1 MKRINKRSVLSV
13 ILSLMLVFSVG
24 FYSSA
29 EHTTA
34 WFTAF
39 DDASKEFNMDSIKI
53 TSDFDGETAE
63 LKFDAATKF
72 ADADERSK
80 MFEHACKFFTVT
92 LENTGDRDAL
102 VLVDITEESRAV
114 TTDKGVRYYIY
125 EYTDTLPYDADEV
138 TEVVPGVYENAVG
151 KRVIEN
157 DGKYFRTDKMIADI
171 LTEKIGDR
179 QSELE
184 EMTADEQLA
193 FLNQDSTNLI
203 LLKPGKENAKSFCCA
218 FWVEY
223 DYFMNDENVT
233 VDNGIRTLDCN
244 VDVVINA
251 VQADHYP
258 VAETT
263 SDE

>member
-1 MKRINKRSVLSV
+1 MKRINKRGVLSV

-92 LENTGDRDAL
+92 LENTGDRDAF

-125 EYTDTLPYDADEV
+125 EYENYTKQTDV
-138 TEVVPGVYENAVG
+138 TEVAPGVYENSDG
-151 KRVIEN
+151 KRVIKSG
-157 DGKYFRTDKMIADI
+157 DYFIRTDRMIADV
-171 LTEKIGDR
+171 LNEKIGDR
-179 QSELE
+179 QTEISAMSPE
-184 EMTADEQLA
+184 EQLA
-193 FLNQDSTNLI
+193 FLNQDSSSLVE
-203 LLKPGKENAKSFCCA
+203 LKSGETKKLCCA

-233 VDNGIRTLDCN
+233 IADGIRTLDCN

-263 SDE
+263 SAE

>member
-1 MKRINKRSVLSV
+1 MKKLSKRSVFSV
-13 ILSLMLVFSVG
+13 ILSLMLIVTVG

-29 EHTTA
+29 ERTTA

-39 DDASKEFNMDSIKI
+39 GEASKEFNMDSIDI
-53 TSDFDGETAE
+53 TSDFDGETIA

-102 VLVDITEESRAV
+102 VFIDITEESRAV
-114 TTDKGVRYYIY
+114 TADKGVRYYIY
-125 EYTDTLPYDADEV
+125 EYIDTTEYNDV
-138 TEVVPGVYENAVG
+138 VEVVPGVYENSEG
-151 KRVIEN
+151 KRVIESN
-157 DGKYFRTDKMIADI
+157 GKYFRTDKMIADI

-179 QSELE
+179 QAEIES
-184 EMTADEQLA
+184 MPPADQLT
-193 FLNQDSTNLI
+193 FLNQDSSSLVE
-203 LLKPGKENAKSFCCA
+203 LKAGETKNFCCV

-223 DYFMNDENVT
+223 DYFMNVEP
-233 VDNGIRTLDCN
+233 VDGIRTLDCN

-251 VQADHYP
+251 VQADYYT
-258 VAETT
+258 VAEEV
-263 SDE
+263 SAE

>member
-1 MKRINKRSVLSV
+1 MKKLNKRGIFSI
-13 ILSLMLVFSVG
+13 ILSLMLVFTVG

-39 DDASKEFNMDSIKI
+39 GDAAKEFNMDSIDI

-80 MFEHACKFFTVT
+80 MFEHACKFFNVT
-92 LENTGDRDAL
+92 ITNSGERDAL
-102 VLVDITEESRAV
+102 VFIDIAETSRAV
-114 TTDKGVRYYIY
+114 TADKGVRYYIW
-125 EYTDTLPYDADEV
+125 EYTDKTEYTDV
-138 TEVVPGVYENAVG
+138 TPVVPGVYENADG
-151 KRVIEN
+151 KRVIESK
-157 DGKYFRTDKMIADI
+157 GKYFRTDKMIADI
-171 LTEKIGDR
+171 ITEKIGDR
-179 QSELE
+179 QAEIEAMSAE
-184 EMTADEQLA
+184 EQLA
-193 FLNQDSTNLI
+193 FLNQDSSNLVE
-203 LLKPGKENAKSFCCA
+203 LKVGETKSFCCA

-233 VDNGIRTLDCN
+233 IDDNGIRTLECN

-251 VQADHYP
+251 VQAEHYP
-258 VAETT
+258 VAEET
-263 SDE
+263 SAE

>member
-1 MKRINKRSVLSV
+1 MKRINKRSILSV
-13 ILSLMLVFSVG
+13 ILSLMLVFTVG

-39 DDASKEFNMDSIKI
+39 DEAAKEFNMDSINI
-53 TSDFDGETAE
+53 TSDFDSETVE
-63 LKFDAATKF
+63 MKFDAATKF

-102 VLVDITEESRAV
+102 VFIDITEDSRAV
-114 TTDKGVRYYIY
+114 TADKGVRYYIY
-125 EYTDTLPYDADEV
+125 EYTDTTEYTDV
-138 TEVVPGVYENAVG
+138 IEVVPGVYENAEG
-151 KRVIEN
+151 KRVIESN
-157 DGKYFRTDKMIADI
+157 GTYFRTDKMIADV

-179 QSELE
+179 QSELDAMSAE
-184 EMTADEQLA
+184 EQLA
-193 FLNQDSTNLI
+193 FLNQDSSSLVE
-203 LLKPGKENAKSFCCA
+203 LKADETKSFCCA

-223 DYFMNDENVT
+223 DYFMAVEP
-233 VDNGIRTLDCN
+233 VDGIRTLDCN

-263 SDE
+263 SAE

>member
-1 MKRINKRSVLSV
+1 MKRINKRSILSV
-13 ILSLMLVFSVG
+13 ILSLMLVFTVG

-39 DDASKEFNMDSIKI
+39 GEAAKEFNMDSINI

-125 EYTDTLPYDADEV
+125 EYKNTTEYTDVEQ
-138 TEVVPGVYENAVG
+138 VVPGVYENAEG
-151 KRVIEN
+151 KRVIESN
-157 DGKYFRTDKMIADI
+157 GTYFRTDKMIADV

-179 QSELE
+179 QSELDAMSAE
-184 EMTADEQLA
+184 EQLA
-193 FLNQDSTNLI
+193 FLNQDSSSFVE
-203 LLKPGKENAKSFCCA
+203 LKAGETKSFCCA

-223 DYFMNDENVT
+223 DYFMAVEP
-233 VDNGIRTLDCN
+233 VDGIRTLDCN

-263 SDE
+263 SAE

>member
-1 MKRINKRSVLSV
+1 MKRINKRSILSV
-13 ILSLMLVFSVG
+13 ILSLMLVFTVG

-39 DDASKEFNMDSIKI
+39 GEATKEFNMDSINI
-53 TSDFDGETAE
+53 TSDFDGETVE
-63 LKFDAATKF
+63 LQFDAATKF
-72 ADADERSK
+72 ADADERNK

-102 VLVDITEESRAV
+102 VFIDITEDSRAV
-114 TTDKGVRYYIY
+114 TADKGVRYYIY
-125 EYTDTLPYDADEV
+125 EYTDTTEYTDV
-138 TEVVPGVYENAVG
+138 IEVVPDVYENAEG
-151 KRVIEN
+151 KRVIESN
-157 DGKYFRTDKMIADI
+157 GTYFRTDKMIADV

-179 QSELE
+179 QSELDAMSAE
-184 EMTADEQLA
+184 EQLA
-193 FLNQDSTNLI
+193 FLNQDSSSLVR
-203 LLKPGKENAKSFCCA
+203 LNAGETKSFCCA

-223 DYFMNDENVT
+223 DYFMAVEP
-233 VDNGIRTLDCN
+233 VDGIRTLACN

-263 SDE
+263 SAE